1 MGLLFAFGALFGWA
15 IGDFFIQKT
24 VRATSIV
31 KSLFFIGFAGAF
43 GILPFVINDI
53 KTVFPDPKN
62 WPLLFI
68 LAAVVIL
75 AAFANFQGL
84 KLGKLSLML
93 PLNGA
98 ELPVTIILSWLI
110 GGEKLDWYFYVLMAL
125 VAIGLLMTMLTG
137 FNQLKRIKFEKGAFY
152 TLLGAVG
159 LGTTNFLIGIG
170 SRNISPLF
178 TIWFTHTAAM
188 FVTLIILIKQKETR
202 NLLQN
207 IWKHP
212 HIILWQSFLD
222 NAAWIFYAFS
232 ASLIPISVAATIS
245 ESYIAVGVMLGL
257 AINKEKIKKHQAL
270 GVALAFIGV
279 LALSY
284 LAG

>member
-15 IGDFFIQKT
+15 IGDFFIQRT
-24 VRATSIV
+24 VRAISVV

-43 GILPFVINDI
+43 GILPFVIKDI
-53 KTVFPDPKN
+53 KRILPDPNN
-62 WPLLFI
+62 WLMLFA

-84 KLGKLSLML
+84 KLGKLSVML

-110 GGEKLDWYFYVLMAL
+110 GGEKLDWYFYALMAL

-137 FNQLKRIKFEKGAFY
+137 LGRLKNFKFEKGAFY

-159 LGTTNFLIGIG
+159 LGATNFLIGIC
-170 SRNISPLF
+170 SRSMSPLF

-188 FVTLIILIKQKETR
+188 FVTLAILIRQSEAK
-202 NLLQN
+202 NIIHN

-212 HIILWQSFLD
+212 HIVLWQSFLD
-222 NAAWIFYAFS
+222 NAAWMFYAFS
-232 ASLIPISVAATIS
+232 AALIPISIAATIS
-245 ESYIAVGVMLGL
+245 ESYIAVGAMLGL
-257 AINKEKIKKHQAL
+257 AINKEKIKKHQAF